1 MIGIAIVLVLIVAL
15 IVYVVAV
22 YNELVGLR
30 ENVKVLLNSQ
40 PPEALVVLI
49 TQMAR
54 PQ

>member
-1 MIGIAIVLVLIVAL
+1 MRLWKFRVP
-15 IVYVVAV
+15 
-22 YNELVGLR
+22 LR